1 MKSLLYFL
9 CGLLLLTACKR
20 NRDEGMDIPPSIT
33 SFWPNSGKAGTIVT
47 INGTGFNRKD
57 NEVTFNGATATVL
70 DVNDTVMT
78 VLAPASGSSGKL
90 SVKTNGKELEAG
102 SYTYQ
107 DLSVRGASPL
117 NGPAGTNVV
126 ILGEGFSSINAPA
139 KVLVNGKEATIT
151 SVNDTTLIASVPV
164 SAGSGTI
171 KVMVDGKEVNGP
183 AFLFQNISKIKPL
196 KGGKGTQVTITG
208 EGFNAVAANNAIAF
222 NGKAGTV
229 ISATTTQLVVATPD
243 DVATGPL
250 TVTING
256 QKTVG
261 PVFTVI
267 PPPVL
272 ATVAPLSGPAGKDV
286 TITGANFSS
295 EIDENNVMFNGIA
308 GVVKQATDKELL
320 VTIPVG
326 AGTGNMKVW
335 VNGQETGG
343 PQFKEQNLGVAS
355 LSPDN
360 GLAGTTVTVAGIGF
374 STNPADN
381 IVTFNGVPATVL
393 SATATTLEVTAP
405 ATVSTGTVNV
415 KVNSLDAIGP
425 VFRHAGVMTLAGGPG
440 TGMFVGTTGLTGD
453 RNGNLYFLQGQQVQ
467 KLSPDG
473 IVSTYTGGT
482 VSAHQDGPL
491 ATALFQNPRTITTDI
506 YDNIYVL
513 EGIGQRNYVRK
524 ITPAGNVT
532 TVLTILDNLSG
543 ALAVDNNGAIYVGKM
558 YQGVYKS
565 ESNGSLTK
573 FSSFPHTVPDKMAL
587 DALGNL
593 YYAGGDY
600 NNPFI
605 VVAPA
610 SGTSRYLC
618 GSVFETGFVDG
629 NGPVARLGSP
639 LCTVLD
645 PSTGN
650 IFFVD
655 NMNMCIRYVTPSGTV
670 KTVTGAGGTFDSFKA
685 GYKDGTL
692 TEALFKNMNGIHVD
706 RSGNIYVLDQYNN
719 AVRKIFVK

>member
-20 NRDEGMDIPPSIT
+20 NRDEGMEIPPSIS

-47 INGTGFNRKD
+47 INGAGFKRKD
-57 NEVTFNGATATVL
+57 NEVTFNGTAATVL
-70 DVNDTVMT
+70 DANDTVMT
-78 VLAPASGSSGKL
+78 VLAPAGGSSGKV

-102 SYTYQ
+102 TYTYQ
-107 DLSVRGASPL
+107 NLSMRSASPL
-117 NGPAGTNVV
+117 NGPAGTNLL
-126 ILGEGFSSINAPA
+126 ILGEGFSSLNAPA

-151 SVNDTTLIASVPV
+151 TVNDTTLIASVPV
-164 SAGSGTI
+164 SAGSGAI
-171 KVMVDGKEVNGP
+171 RVVVDGKEVTGP
-183 AFLFQNISKIKPL
+183 GFLFQDISKIKPL

-208 EGFNAVAANNAIAF
+208 EGFNTVAANNAIAF

-272 ATVAPLSGPAGKDV
+272 ATVAPLSGPGGKDV
-286 TITGANFSS
+286 TITGANFSV
-295 EIDENNVMFNGIA
+295 EADENNVTFNGVSGI
-308 GVVKQATDKELL
+308 VKQASDRELV

-343 PQFKEQNLGVAS
+343 PQFREQNLGVAS
-355 LSPDN
+355 LAPDN
-360 GLAGTTVTVAGIGF
+360 GLAGTAVTVTGIGF

-405 ATVSTGTVNV
+405 VAVTTGTVNV
-415 KVNSLDAIGP
+415 KVSSLDAIGP
-425 VFRHAGVMTLAGGPG
+425 VFKRAGVMTFAGGPG
-440 TGMFVGTTGLTGD
+440 TGLFANATGLTGD
-453 RNGNLYFLQGQQVQ
+453 RNGNLYFLQGQQVM

-473 IVSTYTGGT
+473 TVSVYGGGT
-482 VSAHQDGPL
+482 NAGHADGPL
-491 ATALFQNPRTITTDI
+491 STALFQNPRTITVDI
-506 YDNIYVL
+506 YDNLYVL
-513 EGIGQRNYVRK
+513 DGAGVRNYVRK
-524 ITPAGNVT
+524 ITPAGDVST
-532 TVLTILDNLSG
+532 AMTVLDNMAG
-543 ALAVDNNGAIYVGKM
+543 ALAVDNNGVIYVSKPN
-558 YQGVYKS
+558 QGVFKS
-565 ESNGSLTK
+565 ESNGSLTRMNVE
-573 FSSFPHTVPDKMAL
+573 SFTPSNKMAL

-593 YYAGGDY
+593 YFSGGDY
-600 NNPFI
+600 YNPFI
-605 VVAPA
+605 VLVP
-610 SGTSRYLC
+610 TSARGGILT
-618 GSVFETGFVDG
+618 GSRISEGFVDG
-629 NGPVARLGSP
+629 DPSVARIGSP
-639 LCTVLD
+639 FCVTID
-645 PSTGN
+645 PTSGN

-655 NMNMCIRYVTPSGTV
+655 NMNMCVRYTTPSGTV
-670 KTVTGAGGTFDSFKA
+670 KTVTGAGGTFESFKS

-692 TEALFKNMNGIHVD
+692 PEALFKSMNGIHID
-706 RSGNIYVLDQYNN
+706 RSGNIYVLDQFNN
-719 AVRKIFVK
+719 AVRKIFMK

>member
-20 NRDEGMDIPPSIT
+20 NRDEGMDIPPSIS

-47 INGTGFNRKD
+47 INGAGFKRKD
-57 NEVTFNGATATVL
+57 NEVTFNGTAATVL

-90 SVKTNGKELEAG
+90 SVKTNGKELQAG
-102 SYTYQ
+102 TYTYQ
-107 DLSVRGASPL
+107 NLSMRGANPL

-126 ILGEGFSSINAPA
+126 IVGEGFSSINAPA

-164 SAGSGTI
+164 SAGSGAI
-171 KVMVDGKEVNGP
+171 KVVVDGKEVTGP
-183 AFLFQNISKIKPL
+183 AFLFQDISKIKPL

-208 EGFNAVAANNAIAF
+208 EGFNIATANNTVAF
-222 NGKAGTV
+222 NGVAGTV
-229 ISATTTQLVVATPD
+229 ISATATQLVVATPD

-286 TITGANFSS
+286 TITGVNFSGVL
-295 EIDENNVMFNGIA
+295 DENNVTFNGVA
-308 GVVKQATDKELL
+308 GVVKQASDKELI
-320 VTIPVG
+320 VTIPAG

-343 PQFKEQNLGVAS
+343 PQFKEQNLGVVS
-355 LSPDN
+355 LLPDN
-360 GLAGTTVTVAGIGF
+360 GLAGTTVTVTGIGF
-374 STNPADN
+374 SANPADN
-381 IVTFNGVPATVL
+381 IVTFNGVTANVV
-393 SATATTLEVTAP
+393 SATATTLEVVAP
-405 ATVSTGTVNV
+405 VNVTTGTVNV
-415 KVNSLDAIGP
+415 KVSSLDAIGP
-425 VFRHAGVMTLAGGPG
+425 VFKRAGVMTLAGGPG
-440 TGMFVGTTGLTGD
+440 TGMFAGATGLTGD
-453 RNGNLYFLQGQQVQ
+453 RNGNLYFLQGQQVK

-473 IVSTYTGGT
+473 TVSTYTGGT
-482 VSAHQDGPL
+482 VSAHVDGPL
-491 ATALFQNPRTITTDI
+491 ATALFQNPRTITVDI
-506 YDNIYVL
+506 YDNLYVL
-513 EGIGQRNYVRK
+513 DGIGQRNYVRK
-524 ITPAGNVT
+524 ITPAGDVT
-532 TVLTILDNLSG
+532 TALTVLDNISG
-543 ALAVDNNGAIYVGKM
+543 ALAVDNNGTIYVGKV
-558 YQGVYKS
+558 YQGVFKS
-565 ESNGSLTK
+565 EKNGSLTK
-573 FSSFPHTVPDKMAL
+573 FSGFIHTVPDKMAV

-600 NNPFI
+600 YNPF
-605 VVAPA
+605 VVVVPT
-610 SGTSRYLC
+610 SGLNRVLA
-618 GSVFETGFVDG
+618 GSLFDVGFVDG
-629 NGPVARLGSP
+629 DGSMARLGSP
-639 LCTVLD
+639 LCVMMD
-645 PSTGN
+645 PTSGN

-655 NMNMCIRYVTPSGTV
+655 NMNMSIRYVTPSGTV
-670 KTVTGAGGTFDSFKA
+670 KTVTGAGGTFESFKS

-692 TEALFKNMNGIHVD
+692 TEALFKSMNGIHVD
-706 RSGNIYVLDQYNN
+706 RNGSIFVLDQSNN
-719 AVRKIFVK
+719 AVRKIFLK